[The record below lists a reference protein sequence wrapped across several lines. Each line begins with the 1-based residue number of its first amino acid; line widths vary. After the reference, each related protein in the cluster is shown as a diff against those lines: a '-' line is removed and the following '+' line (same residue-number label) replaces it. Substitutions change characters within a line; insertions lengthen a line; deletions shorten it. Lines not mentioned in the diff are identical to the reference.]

1 MNLKNMKG
9 ENKEKDHRRRVNGII
24 IKTLL
29 LFVMLMIIF
38 EVFDNEYLIVI
49 DQLSLGILPPVRIVN
64 CLCVLVVI
72 GILTPTTLTN
82 LFKTMWILNI
92 PFDGRDWMR
101 VGSLFSL
108 FCLQYYCS
116 CVQGQLDKFN
126 GKIMEA
132 LIFGIVLYVVLGK
145 VTYI

>member
-1 MNLKNMKG
+1 MTEKNKD
-9 ENKEKDHRRRVNGII
+9 KDHRRRVNGII

-132 LIFGIVLYVVLGK
+132 LVFGIVLYVVLGK

>member
-1 MNLKNMKG
+1 M
-9 ENKEKDHRRRVNGII
+9 
-24 IKTLL
+24 
-29 LFVMLMIIF
+29 
-38 EVFDNEYLIVI
+38 
-49 DQLSLGILPPVRIVN
+49 
-64 CLCVLVVI
+64 VI

-116 CVQGQLDKFN
+116 CVQGEVDKFN

-132 LIFGIVLYVVLGK
+132 LVFGSVLYVVLGK